1 MDRIQRNS
9 VTLAASPGPWWRDL
23 TRYHWWVLLVA
34 TLGWLFDSMDQRLFV
49 LARTPAL
56 RELLPGAT
64 DAEIGSHAGYA
75 TCIFILG
82 WATGG
87 LVFGFFGDRWGRT
100 RTMILTILI
109 YSLFTGL

>member
-1 MDRIQRNS
+1 MSTELPIPAPRPAD
-9 VTLAASPGPWWRDL
+9 AGPWWRDIN
-23 TRYHWWVLLVA
+23 RRHWTVLAVA

-64 DAEIGSHAGYA
+64 EAEIGSHAGYA

-87 LVFGFFGDRWGRT
+87 LVFGYISDRFGRT
-100 RTMILTILI
+100 RTMMLTILI
-109 YSLFTGL
+109 YSL